1 MDIQKFCFKTHGDDN
16 GTLVAIEEC
25 KDIPFCVKRVYYMYD
40 TGSDVVRGRHAHKSL
55 QQVLICVHGSCKIKL
70 DDGKE
75 TEVFSLNRPDEG
87 IYLANNIWREMF
99 EFSSDA
105 VLMVLASD
113 YYLESDYIRKYD
125 EFLKYVKSQEVITDN
140 VS

>member
-25 KDIPFCVKRVYYMYD
+25 KDIPFYVKRVYYMYD
-40 TGSDVVRGRHAHKSL
+40 TGSNVVRGRHAHKSL

-75 TEVFSLNRPDEG
+75 TEVISLNRPDEG

-113 YYLESDYIRKYD
+113 YYFESDYIRNYD
-125 EFLKYVKSQEVITDN
+125 EFLEYVKNQEVITDN
-140 VS
+140 AS

>member
-1 MDIQKFCFKTHGDDN
+1 MRTHRIKFQPHGDDT

-25 KDIPFCVKRVYYMYD
+25 KDIPFKVKRVYYMYD
-40 TGSDVVRGRHAHKSL
+40 TGKDVVRGRHAHKSL

-75 TEVFSLNRPDEG
+75 TEVISLNRPDEG
-87 IYLANNIWREMF
+87 IYLANNIWREVF

-113 YYLESDYIRKYD
+113 YYLESDYIRNYD

-140 VS
+140 AS